1 MPARVVALTCKVI
14 VCPLMASQ
22 SSTKSL
28 EIDMTTQNT
37 TRWIKTAA
45 LLLCIAGGV
54 AIALGA
60 HPATAWPANL
70 FIDLAFWP
78 LDRAQNI
85 NSDEARFLAAV
96 GGGGFTGFG
105 VMLWR
110 AADKL
115 AVDSSLLFSGLL
127 AWFAI
132 DTTFS
137 IVAGAP
143 MNALY
148 NVAIL
153 LIFLVPVLRMKS
165 AAR

>member
-1 MPARVVALTCKVI
+1 
-14 VCPLMASQ
+14 
-22 SSTKSL
+22 
-28 EIDMTTQNT
+28 MTTTNT

-45 LLLCIAGGV
+45 LLLCIAGGIV
-54 AIALGA
+54 IALGA
-60 HPATAWPANL
+60 HTATAWSANL

-78 LDRAQNI
+78 LDGAQRI

-110 AADKL
+110 AADRL
-115 AVDSSLLFSGLL
+115 AGERSLLLSGLL

-132 DTTFS
+132 DSTFS

-143 MNALY
+143 VNAFY
-148 NVAIL
+148 NIVIL
-153 LIFLVPVLRMKS
+153 LIFLVPILRLEH
-165 AAR
+165 RTVN